1 MVLYYQKDQ
10 QSVKC
15 IPLPTSND
23 GFSLLGAH
31 FDIEYGKSIFD
42 KMGQNVFHCPPQIV
56 FWQNE
61 RVLKYR
67 HGV

>member
-23 GFSLLGAH
+23 GFSLLRNI
-31 FDIEYGKSIFD
+31 FDVAYGESIFD
-42 KMGQNVFHCPPQIV
+42 TDGPKCIPLPTSN
-56 FWQNE
+56 
-61 RVLKYR
+61 RVLAKR
-67 HGV
+67 ACFKI